1 MKYGY
6 MLMGMS
12 PRHYGEV
19 AKAAEAVGFESVW
32 LPEHLVYPTTLPALY
47 PYSSSGLP
55 ITPPE
60 TPLYDPW
67 IVLASIAGQTSTI
80 RLGTNVFALPL
91 RHPVM
96 TARQLVTL
104 DRMSGGRAILGAG
117 VGWLK
122 DEYDIVGVPFEQR
135 GKIADE
141 IIPLLRRLWS
151 EPTISHKGT
160 FFQIPEV
167 CFEPKPVQ
175 KVAGVKSIPIELGG
189 ASNAAL
195 RRAGQLGDGW
205 IEIGGDNLDDIAP
218 RIETIQTHREN
229 AGRLDRRF
237 EITISASMI
246 PDNKAMA
253 RAKAMG
259 VTRLLTMPPFPEG
272 KFGIELDDALA
283 FIDRTGRDAIGRV

>member
-19 AKAAEAVGFESVW
+19 AKAAEAAGFESVW
-32 LPEHLVYPTTLPALY
+32 LPEHLIYPAKLPALY
-47 PYSSSGLP
+47 PYSDSGLP
-55 ITPPE
+55 ITPSD

-67 IVLASIAGQTSTI
+67 IVLASIAGQTSKI
-80 RLGTNVFALPL
+80 RLGTNVFILPL

-122 DEYDIVGVPFEQR
+122 DEYDIVGVPFEKR

-151 EPTISHKGT
+151 ETTISHQGT
-160 FFQIPEV
+160 FFQLPEV

-195 RRAGQLGDGW
+195 RRAGELGDGW
-205 IEIGGDNLDDIAP
+205 IEIGGDHLDDIAP
-218 RIETIQTHREN
+218 RIETIHAHREK
-229 AGRLDRRF
+229 AGRLDRPF
-237 EITISASMI
+237 EITLSAALV
-246 PDNKAMA
+246 PDSAAMT

-272 KFGIELDDALA
+272 RFGIELEDALA
-283 FIDRTGRDAIGRV
+283 FIERMGQEAIGRD